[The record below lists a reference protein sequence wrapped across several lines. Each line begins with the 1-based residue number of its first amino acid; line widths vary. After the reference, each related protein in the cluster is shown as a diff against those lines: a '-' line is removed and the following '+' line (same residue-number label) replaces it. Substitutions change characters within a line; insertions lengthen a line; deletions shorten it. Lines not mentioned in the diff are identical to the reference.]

1 MRVLDLW
8 FTAPEVQ
15 VLRKLEWYRDGGR
28 ISERQWRDVLS
39 LIEVSGNDFDLEW
52 LRTNAEQLGLGELL
66 DSALVEAEPFA

>member
-1 MRVLDLW
+1 MRVGALW

-15 VLRKLEWYRDGGR
+15 VLRKLEWYRDGGE

-39 LIEVSGNDFDLEW
+39 LIEVSGRDFDLEW

-66 DSALVEAEPFA
+66 ATALAEAAP